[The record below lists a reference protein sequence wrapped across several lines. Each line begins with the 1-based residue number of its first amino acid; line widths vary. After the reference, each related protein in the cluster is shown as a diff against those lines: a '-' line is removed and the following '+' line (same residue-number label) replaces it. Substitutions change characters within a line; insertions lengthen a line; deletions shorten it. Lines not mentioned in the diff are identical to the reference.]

1 MVALTQIAAVASAIV
16 ADAAFWIS
24 ALFVGV
30 QLVVAVVNAVTFPRL
45 AASSIGASSIGASS
59 AGAASSDA
67 PSFTSRPA
75 TGLTSESGAEGPR
88 VSLLVPARN
97 EAATLPRTIPQL
109 MAQGA
114 DEVIVLDDASDDGT
128 GALLREAEERHATLR
143 VVRGAALPGGWNGKN
158 WACHQLAQEASGD
171 VWVFTDA
178 DVDWRPGALDALMT
192 AWRREG
198 PGLATVWPRQRT
210 LSWAERIAVP
220 QIDMI
225 LLGSLPYPLVRLA
238 PFASLAAANG
248 QLMAWSPAAYRA
260 SGGHAAVR
268 GEVLEDVRLAQR
280 AKAAGVRLTLALG
293 GELVETRMYASASDV
308 VAGFS
313 KNVLSAAGSV
323 PVLVGLT
330 AVNVAAYLAAWPLAL
345 VDGRWA
351 VVAVGGVA
359 LRALVSAITRRPLWE
374 AVLQPAAPLALVVVV
389 AGSLRRAGGY
399 VWKGRAYA
407 AGRRR

>member
-1 MVALTQIAAVASAIV
+1 MTPFATTLSAIV

-24 ALFVGV
+24 AVFVGV
-30 QLVVAVVNAVTFPRL
+30 QLVVAMTNAVTFPRL
-45 AASSIGASSIGASS
+45 AA
-59 AGAASSDA
+59 ASSDGA
-67 PSFTSRPA
+67 
-75 TGLTSESGAEGPR
+75 AEGPAAEGSK

-97 EAATLPRTIPQL
+97 EAATLPRTLPQL

-128 GALLREAEERHATLR
+128 GALLREAEGRYEALR
-143 VVRGAALPGGWNGKN
+143 VVRGAALPSGWNGKN
-158 WACHQLAQEASGD
+158 WACHQLAHEASGD

-178 DVDWRPGALDALMT
+178 DVDWRPGALDALMRG
-192 AWRREG
+192 WRRDR

-220 QIDMI
+220 QIDLI
-225 LLGSLPYPLVRLA
+225 LLGSLPYPLVRLV

-280 AKAAGVRLTLALG
+280 AKAAGVRLSLALG
-293 GELVETRMYASASDV
+293 GELVEARMYRSASDV
-308 VAGFS
+308 VAGFA
-313 KNVLSAAGSV
+313 KNVLAAAGSV
-323 PVLVGLT
+323 PVLIGLT
-330 AVNVAAYLAAWPLAL
+330 ALNVAAYLAAWPLAL
-345 VDGRWA
+345 VDRRWA

-359 LRALVSAITRRPLWE
+359 FRALVSAITRRPLWE
-374 AVLQPAAPLALVVVV
+374 AALQPAAPLALTLVV
-389 AGSLRRAGGY
+389 ARSLRHAGGY

>member
-1 MVALTQIAAVASAIV
+1 MAVTPVATTLATTLATIV

-45 AASSIGASSIGASS
+45 AASSASMSPSAAASAAAS
-59 AGAASSDA
+59 AASPGGAAA
-67 PSFTSRPA
+67 
-75 TGLTSESGAEGPR
+75 GPT
-88 VSLLVPARN
+88 VSLLIPARN
-97 EAATLPRTIPQL
+97 EAATLPRTLSQL

-114 DEVIVLDDASDDGT
+114 HEVIFLDDASEDGT
-128 GALLREAEERHATLR
+128 EAVLREAEARYATLR
-143 VVRGAALPGGWNGKN
+143 VVRGEELPSGWNGKN
-158 WACHQLAQEASGD
+158 WACHQLAQAASGD

-192 AWRREG
+192 GWRRDR

-220 QIDMI
+220 QIDLI

-248 QLMAWSPAAYRA
+248 QVMAWSPAAYRA

-280 AKAAGVRLTLALG
+280 AKAAGVRLSLALG
-293 GELVETRMYASASDV
+293 GELVEARMYAGASDV
-308 VAGFS
+308 VAGFA
-313 KNVLSAAGSV
+313 KNVVAAAGSV
-323 PVLVGLT
+323 PILVGLT
-330 AVNVAAYLAAWPLAL
+330 VLNVAAYLAAWPLAL

-359 LRALVSAITRRPLWE
+359 FRALVSAITQRPLWE
-374 AVLQPAAPLALVVVV
+374 AALQPAAPLALAFVVVR
-389 AGSLRRAGGY
+389 SLRHAGGY
-399 VWKGRAYA
+399 VWKGRTYRTE
-407 AGRRR
+407 RRR